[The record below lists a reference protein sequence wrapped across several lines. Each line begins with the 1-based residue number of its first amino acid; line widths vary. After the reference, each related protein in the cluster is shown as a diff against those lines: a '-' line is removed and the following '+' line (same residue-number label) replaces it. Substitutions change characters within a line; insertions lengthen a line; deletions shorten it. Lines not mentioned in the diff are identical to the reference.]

1 LREARAFY
9 DYVIIDTPPVV
20 PLVDCRL
27 LGRLVDGFIVV
38 VAANQTP
45 RKLVAE
51 ALNLLDPVKVI
62 GVVFNGDDRPL
73 AAHYGYYGYSQPS
86 GNRAA
91 WWQRVLS
98 MFSALVSGVRLWRPP
113 ESASRTPPATA
124 YNMKIGRTVP
134 PARRRSPGTICGTA
148 PSGVFPER
156 SMRRLEEQLG
166 ITSASATSFW
176 CRRERPR

>member
-1 LREARAFY
+1 MRDARAFY

-38 VAANQTP
+38 VAAHKTP

-51 ALNLLDPVKVI
+51 ALNLLDAVKVI

-86 GNRAA
+86 GSRSS
-91 WWQRVLS
+91 WWQRLLS
-98 MFSALVSGVRLWRPP
+98 VFSA
-113 ESASRTPPATA
+113 
-124 YNMKIGRTVP
+124 
-134 PARRRSPGTICGTA
+134 
-148 PSGVFPER
+148 
-156 SMRRLEEQLG
+156 
-166 ITSASATSFW
+166 
-176 CRRERPR
+176 